1 MRTSGITRNTKETKI
16 SLSLN
21 LDGSGKNSVETGCG
35 FLDHM
40 LAALSKHSKFDL
52 YVTCKGD
59 NYIDYHHTTEDVGIS
74 LGKAFKEA
82 VGDKRGIK
90 RFADSV
96 VPMDEALVMT
106 SVDISG
112 RSYLS
117 FDVPFKSEKIGDFDV
132 ELIEEFFVAF
142 ATNAEITL
150 HVKEIAGTNSH
161 HIAECAFK
169 SLARTLRSAVAF
181 DEDFKNDI
189 PSTKGVL

>member
-161 HIAECAFK
+161 HIAESAFK